1 MCPELLPF
9 FEFIYAN
16 NPLLIYQGDV
26 VGTLTQGTLQGDSLS
41 MIYFNAALHIILEK
55 YEKAGGGEIIAYC
68 DDVFILGNTSN
79 ISQYKEQAWQL
90 FEEHGLSVS

>member
-79 ISQYKEQAWQL
+79 ISQYKEQAVI
-90 FEEHGLSVS
+90 GLGL